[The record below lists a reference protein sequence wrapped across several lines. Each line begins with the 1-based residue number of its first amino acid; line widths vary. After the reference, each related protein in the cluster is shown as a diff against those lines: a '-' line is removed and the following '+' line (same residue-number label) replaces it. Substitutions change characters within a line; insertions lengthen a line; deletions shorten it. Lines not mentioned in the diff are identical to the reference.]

1 MEGRSMMDGYETIF
15 DADDVGI
22 SDDQMRALARIPYS
36 DTGLSLLA
44 AIESFPL
51 SRELKTGLAHLALT
65 YLSRDAIFAHNS
77 SLSSTMAAYD
87 VSVITLDFLKSPKDA
102 ECTELPPFLRNLRF
116 LVKARAT
123 RTLGGTPKNE
133 RELQYNPTQ
142 RVEQVQTVKHEP
154 AVQEPAGDEG
164 GL

>member
-1 MEGRSMMDGYETIF
+1 MGARSMMNGYETIF

-22 SDDQMRALARIPYS
+22 ADDQMRALARIPYS
-36 DTGLSLLA
+36 DTGLSILE

-51 SRELKTGLAHLALT
+51 SRELKTGLEHLALT

-87 VSVITLDFLKSPKDA
+87 VSVITLDFLKSPKDS

-154 AVQEPAGDEG
+154 AVQEPADDEG